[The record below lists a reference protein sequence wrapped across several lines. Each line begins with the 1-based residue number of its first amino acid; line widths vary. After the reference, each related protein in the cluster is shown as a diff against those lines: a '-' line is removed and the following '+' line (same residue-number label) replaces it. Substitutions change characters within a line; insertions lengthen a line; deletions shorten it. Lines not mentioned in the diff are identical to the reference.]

1 MLWFIPSWY
10 KDESMNAMERS
21 WNRKTVSSQF
31 DDTVSQVKIFNEGNK
46 DVSLMILSYTPQL
59 RHFLYREEI
68 MDVPYISIFDD
79 LQDIHSKRIGLYSYK
94 DLNWP
99 KDIEWTY
106 TPYIVLAKRCGKE
119 FAKIYFGKE
128 GYMIVVELCE
138 SNRKKLVFDDRG
150 FVSSIQYF
158 KEDAIE
164 YIEYYNEKGEWQFRH
179 DCMSDHVLINE
190 TQKHRF
196 RKMEY
201 NSMDEVMKEYL
212 QMKLHHFSFEDIV
225 VIASDEHHNEM
236 LMQSIWKQK
245 IILSLFG
252 DRFDIHKGG
261 HVYHKADI
269 VLTDSDEKKH
279 IIEEEFRVH
288 NVYTVSPFDTR
299 FQLGQ
304 SQRTKKHKI
313 YFPIDDIQI
322 ELKAL
327 EDIIEY
333 MKSHPLVELYIGLY
347 QFDHTFENTIYEIM
361 NQLLRKCNAKMNI
374 EVGIEKESS
383 RIHLVPIISEND
395 LISLFVDMRLI
406 VDLREHPDTFTLIAG
421 MSTGIPQIV
430 KHENNYIHHKKN
442 GLYLERGISLQE
454 SIRYYLEYL
463 EHWND
468 SLVYSYSLMQEYT
481 GEKILKKWKEMIK
494 NESKY

>member
-1 MLWFIPSWY
+1 LCAPAGSDNGLGWLGDSLFAFLPWLFFIGNRVLKTLNRGEVIFLILSLVGLSLCSFISVRNDMHMLGIALLVGLLIAIWCIPSL
-10 KDESMNAMERS
+10 KIGRNMLQKEMKGGVESDSIVIGYFNVALIAAVLTIYAENNMSFER
-21 WNRKTVSSQF
+21 VS
-31 DDTVSQVKIFNEGNK
+31 
-46 DVSLMILSYTPQL
+46 P
-59 RHFLYREEI
+59 
-68 MDVPYISIFDD
+68 
-79 LQDIHSKRIGLYSYK
+79 KRITCQYK
-94 DLNWP
+94 INQL
-99 KDIEWTY
+99 K
-106 TPYIVLAKRCGKE
+106 YIR
-119 FAKIYFGKE
+119 
-128 GYMIVVELCE
+128 
-138 SNRKKLVFDDRG
+138 
-150 FVSSIQYF
+150 SSPECCQY
-158 KEDAIE
+158 
-164 YIEYYNEKGEWQFRH
+164 
-179 DCMSDHVLINE
+179 V
-190 TQKHRF
+190 
-196 RKMEY
+196 
-201 NSMDEVMKEYL
+201 DEVMKEYL
-212 QMKLHHFSFEDIV
+212 QMKLHHFSFDDIV

-374 EVGIEKESS
+374 EVGIKKESS
-383 RIHLVPIISEND
+383 RIHLVPIMSEND